1 MRGKI
6 VNAFSLDFKHIYENG
21 EHYKKIRNL
30 NVLIHF
36 YKEKWFSILKLKDCL
51 PKDCEGVTI
60 EKFKIQD

>member
-36 YKEKWFSILKLKDCL
+36 YKEK
-51 PKDCEGVTI
+51 
-60 EKFKIQD
+60 